1 MGKSTV
7 SRYAERPRHE
17 RGGGAWSVQM
27 IMPET
32 GARGLINGFTT
43 IPPNGG
49 IPLHYHNCEESVLVV
64 SGSAIAEIEGRN
76 FEVDTSDVVWIEAGI
91 PHRFL
96 NPSTETPLRI
106 FWTYAS
112 AEASRTIVVTG
123 EERRVVS
130 EGK

>member
-1 MGKSTV
+1 
-7 SRYAERPRHE
+7 
-17 RGGGAWSVQM
+17 M

>member
-1 MGKSTV
+1 MGNSAV
-7 SRYAERPRHE
+7 RRHAERPRHE

-43 IPPNGG
+43 IPPNGA
-49 IPLHYHNCEESVLVV
+49 IPLHYHNCEESVLIV
-64 SGSAIAEIEGRN
+64 SGRAIAEIDGN
-76 FEVDTSDVVWIEAGI
+76 DFDVDTSDVVWIEAGI

-96 NPSTETPLRI
+96 NRSTDTPLRI

-112 AEASRTIVVTG
+112 SDATRTIVATG

-130 EGK
+130 ERE